1 MYTISR
7 CLNGFFFA
15 VPRQDA
21 REETEAGEHEALE
34 DQAELEGIPRA
45 QSFLGDHV
53 EGAETD
59 GECFLNFPTLSHS
72 LSPCSIRSIFQQ
84 RACKPTSPSITDP
97 EVARCKKE
105 NKRKRVRDTIYDFSE
120 SARGRKNSTIIDSS
134 LWHLAN

>member
-1 MYTISR
+1 MLLSSR
-7 CLNGFFFA
+7 YHETNRGATLKGVHDFTMFERSFFFA

-72 LSPCSIRSIFQQ
+72 LSPC
-84 RACKPTSPSITDP
+84 
-97 EVARCKKE
+97 
-105 NKRKRVRDTIYDFSE
+105 
-120 SARGRKNSTIIDSS
+120 
-134 LWHLAN
+134 

>member
-72 LSPCSIRSIFQQ
+72 LSSCSIRSIFQQ
-84 RACKPTSPSITDP
+84 RASLHPQVSEIQKSRAVKRKT
-97 EVARCKKE
+97 KE
-105 NKRKRVRDTIYDFSE
+105 NVLEIRFTISQNP
-120 SARGRKNSTIIDSS
+120 RGGGKIPR
-134 LWHLAN
+134 